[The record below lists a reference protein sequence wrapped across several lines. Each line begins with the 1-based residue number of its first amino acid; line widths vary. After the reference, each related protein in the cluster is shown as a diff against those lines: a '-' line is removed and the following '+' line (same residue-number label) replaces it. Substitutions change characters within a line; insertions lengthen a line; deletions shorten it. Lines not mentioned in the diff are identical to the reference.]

1 MNKIL
6 SDSNPSLITAGL
18 PSSSIIESQLKHN
31 QHINQN
37 QANDTQPI
45 IFNSQH
51 DNSSQ
56 YTTLSNRTLSDTY
69 LNISSKD
76 MKDIMTALHTL
87 AKYIQYDV
95 DNKDHYVTM
104 LHSKSTNHTLKSS
117 TQPNNSF
124 YHYHRSS
131 IQNRRH
137 SLSSDH
143 HHHHHIKHHH
153 RNLVEE
159 FQHDL
164 YDMKRKQREHQ
175 ILRQLQYHKNLSSY
189 PSYSSNAMLYTTS
202 TCKSNIRPRQIYH
215 YSRHHQSTIKTYSQD
230 QYQQSIKKIRSSSSI
245 PLSSYIIL
253 DKFIYIDK
261 NDSNLNIQI
270 LPQQAH
276 TLQILQTNYI
286 HSFLSLNSL
295 NLNQNDV
302 ATQWSLQMPIDVSKS
317 LQLHPIRTNSN
328 ISTQSITVIPELTK
342 NITEEFLTTFNLPIS
357 CNKRSRHYTSR
368 TNQKIKRSR
377 TQSNSDRLITIIQPY
392 NLKEDSSL
400 DFFDIDTTFSDT
412 YDRLF
417 TDITTSAKSLF
428 NRKYID

>member
-18 PSSSIIESQLKHN
+18 PSSSLIKSQLKRN
-31 QHINQN
+31 QHVNQN

-45 IFNSQH
+45 IFNSQQ

-95 DNKDHYVTM
+95 DNKDHYLTM

-137 SLSSDH
+137 SLSSD
-143 HHHHHIKHHH
+143 HHHHIKHHH

-215 YSRHHQSTIKTYSQD
+215 YSRHHQSAIKTYSQD

-253 DKFIYIDK
+253 DKFIYINK
-261 NDSNLNIQI
+261 NDSNLNLQL
-270 LPQQAH
+270 LPQQVH
-276 TLQILQTNYI
+276 TLQILQNNYI

-295 NLNQNDV
+295 NLNKNDV

-317 LQLHPIRTNSN
+317 LELPPTRTDSN
-328 ISTQSITVIPELTK
+328 IL
-342 NITEEFLTTFNLPIS
+342 TEEFLTTFNLPIS

-417 TDITTSAKSLF
+417 TDITTSAK
-428 NRKYID
+428 KYID